1 MSSLKHL
8 PVRRHV
14 GSLAMALTLTVFT
27 CVSFNVARAQ
37 NIIQNPGFELD
48 KTGWGLFV
56 PEESQPKNCQFV
68 LSSKNAHSGSNG
80 AEISSDDFARY
91 SLTVNAPIPIK
102 SGERYRVSLWVKAG
116 PGAEVKEGTPGC
128 VLRLVLRNGNSD
140 TTGGGAIFIGMNG
153 KVTVRPNEN
162 LSPLSTPVPKD
173 WTKVEAVVE
182 IPVFTDGVDN
192 MVMGLFGWYT
202 KGTIYV
208 DDVSVEKVSET
219 TPVSPVSV
227 K

>member
-1 MSSLKHL
+1 
-8 PVRRHV
+8 
-14 GSLAMALTLTVFT
+14 MALTLTVFT
-27 CVSFNVARAQ
+27 CVSFNAARAQ

-48 KTGWGLFV
+48 KTGWGIFV
-56 PEESQPKNCQFV
+56 PEESQAKNCQFV
-68 LSSKNAHSGSNG
+68 LSSKNTHSGSNG

-91 SLTVNAPIPIK
+91 SLTANTSIPVK
-102 SGERYRVSLWVKAG
+102 SGERYRVTAWVKAG

-140 TTGGGAIFIGMNG
+140 TPGGGAIFIGLNG

-162 LSPLSTPVPKD
+162 MDPLNTPVPKD

-182 IPVFTDGVDN
+182 IPVITGGVDN
-192 MVMGLFGWYT
+192 MGLGVFGWYT

-208 DDVSVEKVSET
+208 DDVSVEKVSEAT
-219 TPVSPVSV
+219 FLSPVSV